1 MTVVGI
7 ICEFNPLH
15 SGHAYLMAR
24 LRQHGA
30 DAVVCAMSG
39 NFVQRGEP
47 ALVNK
52 LSRAE
57 MAVDCGAD
65 LVLELPTPWAMATA
79 ETFAGGGVQ
88 LLAMAGCTHIGFGS
102 ECGNAALLQGVADML
117 VSPDL
122 QADIR
127 AELAAGV
134 TYAAARQKAVEARL
148 GDAASVLR
156 QPNDTL
162 AVEYL

>member
-1 MTVVGI
+1 MTVAGI

-24 LRQHGA
+24 LRQQGA

-57 MAVDCGAD
+57 MAVACGAD
-65 LVLELPTPWAMATA
+65 LVLELPPRGPWPRRRPSP
-79 ETFAGGGVQ
+79 V
-88 LLAMAGCTHIGFGS
+88 
-102 ECGNAALLQGVADML
+102 AA
-117 VSPDL
+117 
-122 QADIR
+122 
-127 AELAAGV
+127 
-134 TYAAARQKAVEARL
+134 
-148 GDAASVLR
+148 
-156 QPNDTL
+156 
-162 AVEYL
+162 

>member
-1 MTVVGI
+1 MTVAGI

-15 SGHAYLMAR
+15 SGHAYLMAQ

-57 MAVDCGAD
+57 MAVSWARIWCWSCLRRGPWPRRRP
-65 LVLELPTPWAMATA
+65 LP
-79 ETFAGGGVQ
+79 
-88 LLAMAGCTHIGFGS
+88 
-102 ECGNAALLQGVADML
+102 
-117 VSPDL
+117 
-122 QADIR
+122 
-127 AELAAGV
+127 
-134 TYAAARQKAVEARL
+134 K
-148 GDAASVLR
+148 AASSC
-156 QPNDTL
+156 
-162 AVEYL
+162 